1 MLNPPVLRSKLHPP
15 PPPRSLSSALARRGR
30 GSTLAT
36 LSPRLSHA
44 SCCCPRRR
52 CRCRGCHAALLTHSA
67 ALKRLSQF
75 SQYPLQYLCSTYS
88 EGGGG
93 HRSIRKGRLIA
104 VTSPPRLSVSGR
116 DVRRSHESLNPPPPR
131 AGGGDDR
138 AAEGQ
143 LCLLAARPRCV
154 VDDYGRTN
162 GRKDGPADDIDH
174 RRAGSGWSGSQS

>member
-1 MLNPPVLRSKLHPP
+1 MLNPPV
-15 PPPRSLSSALARRGR
+15 PRSLSSALARRGR

-52 CRCRGCHAALLTHSA
+52 CRCRGCHAALLSSDC
-67 ALKRLSQF
+67 LNSP
-75 SQYPLQYLCSTYS
+75 SIPCSICSTYS